1 MDHFIADLD
10 QCVEDP
16 HKDADC
22 EWLKIQKLALS
33 DREDDTKKIQ
43 KYVLEA
49 QRLTVKLPVVR
60 KVSHKTDLVIK
71 GHTFKLGET
80 VVCDIVSFGPIAA
93 FFVNITLCA
102 DSDLQFAAS
111 QITKEDPANPK
122 GPRLIN
128 KDKNLEL
135 SEDDYLAYSSS
146 LSGGQ
151 VHFNA
156 RKSAVLGLTAMIK
169 VVAQLKNLRRGHD
182 TQGRLKRFRI
192 DQTSEGYANFMAPM
206 RVEEI
211 RREAKRQKTDEVD
224 TLTHSNSYQAEAWE
238 TKKDIFDDD
247 ILKPQTDTYLTAEWD
262 EMIPFP
268 TSTSSFQSSN
278 RLQIFG

>member
-1 MDHFIADLD
+1 MH
-10 QCVEDP
+10 
-16 HKDADC
+16 
-22 EWLKIQKLALS
+22 
-33 DREDDTKKIQ
+33 
-43 KYVLEA
+43 
-49 QRLTVKLPVVR
+49 
-60 KVSHKTDLVIK
+60 
-71 GHTFKLGET
+71 
-80 VVCDIVSFGPIAA
+80 
-93 FFVNITLCA
+93 ITLCA
-102 DSDLQFAAS
+102 DLDVQFAAS

-156 RKSAVLGLTAMIK
+156 RKSAVLSLTAMVK
-169 VVAQLKNLRRGHD
+169 VLAQLKNLRRGHD
-182 TQGRLKRFRI
+182 TQGKLKRFRI

-211 RREAKRQKTDEVD
+211 RREAKRQTTDEVD
-224 TLTHSNSYQAEAWE
+224 TLILSNNYQAKAWE

-247 ILKPQTDTYLTAEWD
+247 VLKPQTDTYLTAEWN

-268 TSTSSFQSSN
+268 TSTSSFQYSN
-278 RLQIFG
+278 TLWISG

>member
-1 MDHFIADLD
+1 MD
-10 QCVEDP
+10 V
-16 HKDADC
+16 
-22 EWLKIQKLALS
+22 
-33 DREDDTKKIQ
+33 
-43 KYVLEA
+43 
-49 QRLTVKLPVVR
+49 
-60 KVSHKTDLVIK
+60 
-71 GHTFKLGET
+71 
-80 VVCDIVSFGPIAA
+80 
-93 FFVNITLCA
+93 TLCA

-111 QITKEDPANPK
+111 QLTKEDPANPK

-128 KDKNLEL
+128 KDKNLQL
-135 SEDDYLAYSSS
+135 SEHDYLAYSSS

-182 TQGRLKRFRI
+182 TQGKLKRFRI
-192 DQTSEGYANFMAPM
+192 DQTSEGYANFMAPR

-211 RREAKRQKTDEVD
+211 RREAKRQKTDEAD
-224 TLTHSNSYQAEAWE
+224 TLTHSNNHQAEAWE

-268 TSTSSFQSSN
+268 TSTSSFHSN
-278 RLQIFG
+278 NSL